1 MKINEQLTGGYK
13 GVVDAANVAYSY
25 KEEEGIEKIDKS
37 VKKAIEELNTSI
49 DEVTN
54 LNSDILAAAN
64 QINSLN
70 ATINTAK
77 NELTEIVENA
87 ENDIADIKLTANLL
101 KRSLDTDAQFQ
112 VLSQSEYTAI
122 IEKDPNTMYFIY
134 GNQS

>member
-101 KRSLDTDAQFQ
+101 KRSLDTDA
-112 VLSQSEYTAI
+112 
-122 IEKDPNTMYFIY
+122 
-134 GNQS
+134 

>member
-25 KEEEGIEKIDKS
+25 TEEEGIEKIDKS

-49 DEVTN
+49 DSVTN

-77 NELTEIVENA
+77 NELTEIVEST